1 MPLGVQSSALL
12 WPILS
17 FLSDIA
23 PVVPRRRSSINR
35 IQSKSVPWAMIKGS
49 RLNGPRA
56 ARCMSARQIEM
67 RDCR

>member
-1 MPLGVQSSALL
+1 MQSSALL

-23 PVVPRRRSSINR
+23 PVVPRRSSPING
-35 IQSKSVPWAMIKGS
+35 IQSKWVPWAMIKGS

-56 ARCMSARQIEM
+56 ARCMSARQIGM
-67 RDCR
+67 RGFS